1 MNKAVG
7 MLNKTKIKN
16 VNNKSMLDYNREKYC
31 VDNAKQFEGLWG
43 EYCKA
48 KEYERK
54 YRENTGMLSRCN
66 DALVQLL
73 EEYQV
78 KDAEVWLVQ
87 TYAILDNREMVEIRH
102 DLNQRRQK
110 LRERIEY
117 NTETK
122 ERYQKDIREV
132 VATNPMLKKYLTED
146 LKADN
151 IVDAV

>member
-1 MNKAVG
+1 
-7 MLNKTKIKN
+7 
-16 VNNKSMLDYNREKYC
+16 
-31 VDNAKQFEGLWG
+31 
-43 EYCKA
+43 
-48 KEYERK
+48 
-54 YRENTGMLSRCN
+54 
-66 DALVQLL
+66 
-73 EEYQV
+73 V